1 MKEEKL
7 DINKLRNY
15 VMRRVHENCS
25 DSLNVTEEAWQS
37 SARDVVEG
45 IMRSCAAHPENG
57 IQVVCDSSNNPQ
69 FNIDNNILSV
79 DVIITNPEI
88 ARKMLMGNDNAKT
101 SISVICKKETDSARD
116 L

>member
-25 DSLNVTEEAWQS
+25 DGLNVTEEAWQS

-79 DVIITNPEI
+79 DVILTGKI
-88 ARKMLMGNDNAKT
+88 AHKMQIGNDNAKT
-101 SISVICKKETDSARD
+101 SISVICKKETDSTTD

>member
-1 MKEEKL
+1 MKQ
-7 DINKLRNY
+7 DIPKIKELTNY
-15 VMRRVHENCS
+15 VMKRVHENCS
-25 DSLNVTEEAWQS
+25 DGLNVTEEAWQS

-79 DVIITNPEI
+79 DVILTGKI
-88 ARKMLMGNDNAKT
+88 AHKMQIGNDNAKT
-101 SISVICKKETDSARD
+101 SISVICKKETDSTTD

>member
-1 MKEEKL
+1 MKQ
-7 DINKLRNY
+7 DIPKIKELTNY
-15 VMRRVHENCS
+15 VMKRVHENCS
-25 DSLNVTEEAWQS
+25 DGLNVTEEAWQS

-79 DVIITNPEI
+79 DVIITGKI
-88 ARKMLMGNDNAKT
+88 THKMQIGNDNAKT
-101 SISVICKKETDSARD
+101 SISVICKKETDSTTD